1 MGKAAARHKQTCL
14 AGEQQEGRTGWSRG
28 LRKGGGLCAGP
39 GMPEVT
45 LQEDEKC
52 KRLEVANGNK
62 TEAEGEVGDEAGC
75 GVSWLGLKAE
85 RALVLVLRA
94 LGTHSCAPQA
104 PRAGTG
110 QLSTCL
116 GAGL

>member
-1 MGKAAARHKQTCL
+1 
-14 AGEQQEGRTGWSRG
+14 
-28 LRKGGGLCAGP
+28 
-39 GMPEVT
+39 MPEVT

-62 TEAEGEVGDEAGC
+62 TEAEGEVGDEAAC
-75 GVSWLGLKAE
+75 GVSRLGLKAE